1 MNIANKEYI
10 SNYDDVHFHRSFN
23 DNKKLILFVENK
35 IIKPPKKPISPD
47 LTELLKPKNN
57 VPPRPQNK
65 EKFYSDI
72 NPIKTQQ
79 GLIRQTLIEQK
90 KNTTISHM
98 LKGMGNKKGGGNI
111 GGKFST

>member
-1 MNIANKEYI
+1 LEPILNKQPRKI
-10 SNYDDVHFHRSFN
+10 
-23 DNKKLILFVENK
+23 VENK

-47 LTELLKPKNN
+47 LAELLKPKNN
-57 VPPRPQNK
+57 VPSRPQNK
-65 EKFYSDI
+65 EKFYADI

-79 GLIRQTLIEQK
+79 NLIRQTLIEQK

-98 LKGMGNKKGGGNI
+98 LKGMGIKKGGGNI